1 MLCKRQ
7 EAVHQGRGGGRGAEV
22 GDECEGCGHHTYRG
36 VTGQGTLRAAR
47 GLALGGSGGR
57 MAQEGERTRLLA
69 IKETASKL
77 VFRAPG
83 RA

>member
-1 MLCKRQ
+1 
-7 EAVHQGRGGGRGAEV
+7 
-22 GDECEGCGHHTYRG
+22 
-36 VTGQGTLRAAR
+36 
-47 GLALGGSGGR
+47 

-83 RA
+83 RAQKMSEQCQRSDHRGPASSPRYVSK

>member
-1 MLCKRQ
+1 M
-7 EAVHQGRGGGRGAEV
+7 
-22 GDECEGCGHHTYRG
+22 
-36 VTGQGTLRAAR
+36 TGQGTLRAAR

-57 MAQEGERTRLLA
+57 MAQEGERTRPLA

-83 RA
+83 RVQKMSDQCQRSDHRGPASSLSYVSK